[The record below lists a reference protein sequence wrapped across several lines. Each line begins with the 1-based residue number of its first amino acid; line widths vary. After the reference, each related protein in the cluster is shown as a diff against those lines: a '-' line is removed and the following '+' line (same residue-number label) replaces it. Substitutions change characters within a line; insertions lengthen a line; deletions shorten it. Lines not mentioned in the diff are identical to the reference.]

1 MSCTEN
7 LIDLTIILYY
17 MYAALPRNS
26 QTGWLYSSVS
36 WPNRNPA
43 VPFSHWFLTPDVLP
57 PPPQKAELPP
67 TTTPPPSQKHT
78 GLAGLHLRGGN
89 WRVTSHEFSH
99 CTYQLP
105 DKAHNNAEAVSPTG
119 KLANFTR
126 NSAPKRLK

>member
-57 PPPQKAELPP
+57 PPPPKGGA
-67 TTTPPPSQKHT
+67 TTHHHPAPFP
-78 GLAGLHLRGGN
+78 
-89 WRVTSHEFSH
+89 
-99 CTYQLP
+99 
-105 DKAHNNAEAVSPTG
+105 KAHWIG
-119 KLANFTR
+119 WF
-126 NSAPKRLK
+126 APQGWELEGYKP